1 MSEAAL
7 RSYDLGRTMSF
18 EARARISAAKKVRRE
33 CPGCGRWLN
42 DVWMKR
48 HVCLVEPS

>member
-7 RSYDLGRTMSF
+7 LRYDRGYTMSD
-18 EARARISAAKKVRRE
+18 EARARISAAKKIRRE

-48 HVCLVEPS
+48 HVCLVDPS